1 MVVNVILCVSALI
14 PGHGSQRGLV
24 GKKNNKPLAKA
35 GDCPYFP
42 RHKMN
47 RAGVAQLVER
57 RIRNA

>member
-1 MVVNVILCVSALI
+1 MAESPAF
-14 PGHGSQRGLV
+14 V
-24 GKKNNKPLAKA
+24 GKKNNKPLAKG